1 MDQVFQFTQPEF
13 TWKIFRGTFVFW
25 KLMKI
30 CKKTKQFYLCI
41 TKTILFL
48 FFCLLFLILNFYWA
62 VCFTWNLFFCC
73 ELFAVIK
80 FSQGCR
86 YFGNWYKNYGRKSIK
101 KYMFSLVSI
110 AYYVLHCSIL
120 YNRSSLYIVNFLRIW
135 FLIKSNICEIDCI
148 GFQKLQNFA

>member
-1 MDQVFQFTQPEF
+1 MYNKNNF
-13 TWKIFRGTFVFW
+13 IFV
-25 KLMKI
+25 
-30 CKKTKQFYLCI
+30 
-41 TKTILFL
+41 
-48 FFCLLFLILNFYWA
+48 FCLLFLILNFYWA

-148 GFQKLQNFA
+148 SEIAKFCINIANSFSFQIFNNLIDLKIDRNLFYL